1 MVHLTYTCGCFFLTP
16 IVAGI
21 HLVDGALESPSGWSA
36 GVVWVGSGVA
46 RAVSVSGSICGGGGG
61 RWVWDGVLGGA
72 PVSSGLGW
80 GRRRC
85 IGVWVRAPMSG
96 SIGGGSGES
105 RDLILREQLKFFFW
119 HLTKFSLT

>member
-61 RWVWDGVLGGA
+61 EM
-72 PVSSGLGW
+72 GLGW
-80 GRRRC
+80 GV
-85 IGVWVRAPMSG
+85 GWSAGVVWVGVG
-96 SIGGGSGES
+96 SSEVHRCVGPCASEWVNRWG
-105 RDLILREQLKFFFW
+105 
-119 HLTKFSLT
+119 